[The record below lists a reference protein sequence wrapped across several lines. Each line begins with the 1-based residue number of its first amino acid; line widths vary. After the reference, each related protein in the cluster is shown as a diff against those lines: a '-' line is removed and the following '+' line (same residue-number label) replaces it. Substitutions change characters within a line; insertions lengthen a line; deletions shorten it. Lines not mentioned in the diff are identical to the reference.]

1 MSYIYFCLN
10 ELFLSHNGV
19 IAKQTIFN
27 MTKKIMTQQNLFYTL
42 QVREN
47 KEKKE
52 KNKVSITHCLTMT
65 QDISQDFESVYISV
79 SRQKL

>member
-27 MTKKIMTQQNLFYTL
+27 MTKKIMTRQNLFYTL

-47 KEKKE
+47 REKKRRI
-52 KNKVSITHCLTMT
+52 KSALLIAL
-65 QDISQDFESVYISV
+65 Q
-79 SRQKL
+79 